1 MRTVRRESL
10 KLNKAKFDA
19 LECVA
24 RAFASDKQTHLDFYQ
39 HDLNFSLAHSYRLRR
54 DELKTTNHHASTPL
68 SVHASDLAVKEAF
81 ETEVKY
87 WAAIASDIHPR
98 IASRGWTSEQKH
110 YAYWLLVNERRFSLL
125 ILDRAPINEKVTL
138 AVSERKQVQNYLRRR
153 ARRIMKAR
161 PRVKIARSFALDSTL
176 YAEVKTLTGQGLAIS
191 SLEKGKRIFIPL
203 KGEGEI
209 SGNIRI
215 VLDPESRKVE
225 AHVSSE
231 IKVQAFASEKVVA
244 ADAGLT
250 EVFVDDEGNHYGKE
264 LGDTLKKASGRLN
277 EKGKKRNKLQALA
290 KKYDKQGKKLKA
302 RNIRRRNLGHK
313 KSRELKRR
321 AKITITN
328 QINRAINE
336 MIKKR
341 EPKVIV
347 TEKLDFRGKGPSKEI
362 SRRVSYWSRST
373 LKERIEFKAS
383 AAGCRREQVN
393 PAYTSQTCPEC
404 GYLDKMNRKGDV
416 FQCQKCGHRG
426 AADQIAAQNQK
437 SRYYDRGIT
446 LYTPKETVREILLND
461 YHARLEHRNASSSRA
476 IEDEK
481 NRTMTVP
488 GQTLERDKA
497 SEARS
502 SRQSKSKTAAGKKTK
517 SAAME

>member
-1 MRTVRRESL
+1 
-10 KLNKAKFDA
+10 
-19 LECVA
+19 
-24 RAFASDKQTHLDFYQ
+24 
-39 HDLNFSLAHSYRLRR
+39 
-54 DELKTTNHHASTPL
+54 
-68 SVHASDLAVKEAF
+68 
-81 ETEVKY
+81 
-87 WAAIASDIHPR
+87 
-98 IASRGWTSEQKH
+98 
-110 YAYWLLVNERRFSLL
+110 
-125 ILDRAPINEKVTL
+125 
-138 AVSERKQVQNYLRRR
+138 
-153 ARRIMKAR
+153 MKAR

-176 YAEVKTLTGQGLAIS
+176 YAVARTLGGQGLAIS

-215 VLDPESRKVE
+215 VLDPESRKVD

-231 IKVQAFASEKVVA
+231 VKVRVNDSEKVIA

-264 LGDTLKKASGRLN
+264 LGDTLKRASGRLN

-290 KKYDKQGKKLKA
+290 KKYDEQGKKLKA

-313 KSRELKRR
+313 KSQESKRR

-336 MIKKR
+336 LIKRR

-347 TEKLDFRGKGPSKEI
+347 TEKLDIRGKAPSKEI

-373 LKERIEFKAS
+373 LKERFEFKAS
-383 AAGCRREQVN
+383 AAGCRRERVN

-404 GYLDKMNRKGDV
+404 GYLEKANRKGDE

-426 AADQIAAQNQK
+426 QGNR
-437 SRYYDRGIT
+437 SRLKNRR
-446 LYTPKETVREILLND
+446 REIMNG
-461 YHARLEHRNASSSRA
+461 RSTFISQ
-476 IEDEK
+476 K
-481 NRTMTVP
+481 RT
-488 GQTLERDKA
+488 
-497 SEARS
+497 
-502 SRQSKSKTAAGKKTK
+502 AGK
-517 SAAME
+517 

>member
-1 MRTVRRESL
+1 MRTVRRESV

-19 LECVA
+19 LERIA
-24 RAFASDKQTHLDFYQ
+24 RAFASDKQAHLDFYQ
-39 HDLNFSLAHSYRLRR
+39 RDLNFSGAQSYRLRR
-54 DELKTTNHHASTPL
+54 NELKTTDHHAGTPL

-87 WAAIASDIHPR
+87 WAAVAAEIHPR
-98 IASRGWTSEQKH
+98 IASRQWTPEQKH
-110 YAYWLLVNERRFSLL
+110 YAFWLLGASHRFSLL
-125 ILDRAPINEKVTL
+125 ILGRAPINEKISLGVG
-138 AVSERKQVQNYLRRR
+138 ERKQVQNYLRRR

-161 PRVKIARSFALDSTL
+161 PSVKIARSFVLDSTL
-176 YAEVKTLTGQGLAIS
+176 YGVVGTLSGQVLAIS

-203 KGEGEI
+203 KGEGDL

-215 VLDPESRKVE
+215 VLVPESRKVE
-225 AHVSSE
+225 AMVSSE
-231 IKVQAFASEKVVA
+231 VKAPDNGSEKVIA

-264 LGDTLKKASGRLN
+264 LGDTLRKASGRLN

-290 KKYDKQGKKLKA
+290 KKYDKQGKQVKA
-302 RNIRRRNLGHK
+302 RNIRRRNLGRK
-313 KSRELKRR
+313 KSLESKRR

-336 MIKKR
+336 LIKRR

-347 TEKLDFRGKGPSKEI
+347 TEKLDIRGKAPSKEI
-362 SRRVSYWSRST
+362 SRRVSYWHRST
-373 LKERIEFKAS
+373 LKDRFEFKAS
-383 AAGCRREQVN
+383 AAGCRREQIN

-404 GYLDKMNRKGDV
+404 GYLEKANRKGDV

-426 AADQIAAQNQK
+426 HADQIAAQNQK
-437 SRYYDRGIT
+437 SRYYDRRIT
-446 LYTPKETVREILLND
+446 LYTPKETVKEILLKD
-461 YHARLEHRNASSSRA
+461 YNARLEHPNASK
-476 IEDEK
+476 EK
-481 NRTMTVP
+481 IRKMTVP
-488 GQTLERDKA
+488 GQTLERD
-497 SEARS
+497 EAPGTKS

-517 SAAME
+517 SAAMK

>member
-10 KLNKAKFDA
+10 KLSQAKFDA
-19 LECVA
+19 LE
-24 RAFASDKQTHLDFYQ
+24 RITRSFASDKQAHLNFYQ
-39 HDLNFSLAHSYRLRR
+39 HGLNFSEASSYRLRR
-54 DELKTTNHHASTPL
+54 NELKTTDHHASTPL
-68 SVHASDLAVKEAF
+68 PVHASDLALKEAF

-87 WAAIASDIHPR
+87 WAAIASEIHPR
-98 IASRGWTSEQKH
+98 IAPRQWTEEQKH
-110 YAYWLLVNERRFSLL
+110 YAYWLLYDERRFSHL
-125 ILDRAPINEKVTL
+125 ILDRAPINEKISL

-161 PRVKIARSFALDSTL
+161 PRVKVARSFALDSTL
-176 YAEVKTLTGQGLAIS
+176 YAVGRTLSGQGLVIS

-225 AHVSSE
+225 AHVSSVV
-231 IKVQAFASEKVVA
+231 KVPVNDSEKVIA
-244 ADAGLT
+244 ADVGLT

-264 LGDTLKKASGRLN
+264 LGDTLKKVSARLH
-277 EKGKKRNKLQALA
+277 EKGKKRNKLHALA
-290 KKYDKQGKKLKA
+290 KKYDQQGKTAKA

-341 EPKVIV
+341 GPKVIV

-362 SRRVSYWSRST
+362 SRRVSQWRRST
-373 LKERIEFKAS
+373 LKERFEFKAS

-404 GYLDKMNRKGDV
+404 GYLDKTNRKGDE
-416 FQCQKCGHRG
+416 FQCRKCGHRG
-426 AADQIAAQNQK
+426 DADQIAAQNQK
-437 SRYYDRGIT
+437 SRYYDRRIT
-446 LYTPKETVREILLND
+446 LYTPKETVREILLKD
-461 YHARLEHRNASSSRA
+461 YQARLEHRNASFSNA
-476 IEDEK
+476 IVDEK
-481 NRTMTVP
+481 IRTMTVP
-488 GQTLERDKA
+488 GQTLEREEA
-497 SEARS
+497 SETRS

-517 SAAME
+517 SVAMK

>member
-10 KLNKAKFDA
+10 KLNQAKFDA
-19 LECVA
+19 LEGSA
-24 RAFASDKQTHLDFYQ
+24 RAFAYDKQAHLDFYQ
-39 HDLNFSLAHSYRLRR
+39 RDLNFPYAHSYRLRR
-54 DELKTTNHHASTPL
+54 NELKTTDHHASTPL
-68 SVHASDLAVKEAF
+68 PVHASDLAVKEAF

-87 WAAIASDIHPR
+87 WAAFASEIHPR
-98 IASRGWTSEQKH
+98 IASRQWTDEQKH
-110 YAYWLLVNERRFSLL
+110 YAYWLLADERRFSRL
-125 ILDRAPINEKVTL
+125 IVDRAPINEKITL
-138 AVSERKQVQNYLRRR
+138 AVRERKQVQNYLRRR
-153 ARRIMKAR
+153 ARRVMKAR
-161 PRVKIARSFALDSTL
+161 PRVKISRSFALDSTL
-176 YAEVKTLTGQGLAIS
+176 YAVVRTLSGQGLTIS

-203 KGEGEI
+203 QGEGEI

-231 IKVQAFASEKVVA
+231 VKIPINASEKIIA
-244 ADAGLT
+244 ADVGLT
-250 EVFVDDEGNHYGKE
+250 EVFVDDEGNHFGKE
-264 LGDTLKKASGRLN
+264 LGDTLKKASSRLN
-277 EKGKKRNKLQALA
+277 EKGKKRNKLHALV
-290 KKYDKQGKKLKA
+290 KKYDRQGKKAKA

-321 AKITITN
+321 TKITIAN

-336 MIKKR
+336 LIKKR

-347 TEKLDFRGKGPSKEI
+347 TEKLDFRGKAPSKAI
-362 SRRVSYWSRST
+362 SRRVSYWRRST
-373 LKERIEFKAS
+373 LKERFEFKAS

-404 GYLDKMNRKGDV
+404 GYLEKANRKGDE

-426 AADQIAAQNQK
+426 DADQIAAQNQK
-437 SRYYDRGIT
+437 SRYYDRRIT
-446 LYTPKETVREILLND
+446 LYTPKETVKEILLKD
-461 YHARLEHRNASSSRA
+461 YQARLEHRNAPST
-476 IEDEK
+476 DEK
-481 NRTMTVP
+481 IRTMTVP

-497 SEARS
+497 SETRS

-517 SAAME
+517 SAAMK

>member
-10 KLNKAKFDA
+10 KLNQAKFDA
-19 LECVA
+19 LERIA
-24 RAFASDKQTHLDFYQ
+24 YAFASDKQAHLDFYQ
-39 HDLNFSLAHSYRLRR
+39 RDLNFSEAHSYRLRR
-54 DELKTTNHHASTPL
+54 NELKTTDHHASTPL

-87 WAAIASDIHPR
+87 WAAIAADIHPR
-98 IASRGWTSEQKH
+98 IASRDWTPEQQH

-125 ILDRAPINEKVTL
+125 ILDRAPINEKTQL
-138 AVSERKQVQNYLRRR
+138 AVGERRQVQNYLRRR

-203 KGEGEI
+203 QGQGEI

-215 VLDPESRKVE
+215 VLDPESRKVA
-225 AHVSSE
+225 AHISSE
-231 IKVQAFASEKVVA
+231 VEVRANASEKVVA
-244 ADAGLT
+244 VDAGLT

-264 LGDTLKKASGRLN
+264 LGETLKKVSGRLN
-277 EKGKKRNKLQALA
+277 EKGKRRNKLHALA
-290 KKYDKQGKKLKA
+290 KKYDRQGKQGKA
-302 RNIRRRNLGHK
+302 RNIRRRNLSHK

-336 MIKKR
+336 LIKRR

-347 TEKLDFRGKGPSKEI
+347 TERLDIRGKAPSKEI
-362 SRRVSYWSRST
+362 SRRVSYWRRST
-373 LKERIEFKAS
+373 LKDRFEFKAS

-404 GYLDKMNRKGDV
+404 GYLDKANRKGDV

-426 AADQIAAQNQK
+426 HADQIAAQNQK
-437 SRYYDRGIT
+437 SRYYDRRIT

-461 YHARLEHRNASSSRA
+461 YNARLEHPNASK
-476 IEDEK
+476 EK
-481 NRTMTVP
+481 IRKMTVP

-497 SEARS
+497 SGTRS

-517 SAAME
+517 SAAIK